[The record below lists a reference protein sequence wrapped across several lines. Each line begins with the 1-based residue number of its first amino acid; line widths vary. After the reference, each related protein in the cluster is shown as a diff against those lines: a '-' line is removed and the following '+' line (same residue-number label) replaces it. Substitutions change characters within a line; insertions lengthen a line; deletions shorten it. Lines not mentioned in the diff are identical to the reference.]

1 MKANDEKLIFVY
13 NSDSGILGFS
23 APSHKCRLSALA
35 KGTFGMNSKWK
46 NFIRNL
52 DKNPSFLHK
61 NEFLKMYPSVKTPE
75 FPAVYRA
82 TPFNASLFI
91 RSNDINQCAGLD
103 DLIDLVVE
111 KLK

>member
-1 MKANDEKLIFVY
+1 
-13 NSDSGILGFS
+13 
-23 APSHKCRLSALA
+23 
-35 KGTFGMNSKWK
+35 
-46 NFIRNL
+46 
-52 DKNPSFLHK
+52 
-61 NEFLKMYPSVKTPE
+61 MYPSVKTPE